1 MIRIGNWISGLAALL
16 HMASWLTVW
25 AGPLAVI
32 VATGLTTPA
41 LAAPAGGEA
50 PARRIISLYPAH
62 TENLFALGLDSE
74 IVGVSVSD
82 TWPLAALAKPRFHYR
97 DDPERIIAARPDLVL
112 IRPMIARSYPHL
124 IEKLER
130 VGIRVVSLQ
139 PRTVAEIHDYWRELG
154 RLTGR
159 AVAAEAMIAAFETEL
174 AAIAGKLATVPAA
187 RRKKV
192 YFEAIH
198 DRMKTFAPASIAA
211 FVLERAGG
219 INVAADA
226 PAVRE
231 TNIAEYGKERIL
243 SRAAEI
249 EVFLAQQGR
258 MNPVS
263 REAIINEPGFSVIRA
278 VRQGAVYLVDEELV
292 SRPTPRLAQGI
303 RQIAAIL
310 YPEIFPPGGGDGR

>member
-1 MIRIGNWISGLAALL
+1 MKVLRRFGLIILLLGCFFWRLPASAASGPTA
-16 HMASWLTVW
+16 
-25 AGPLAVI
+25 P
-32 VATGLTTPA
+32 TGAEP
-41 LAAPAGGEA
+41 

-62 TENLFALGLDSE
+62 TENLFALGLEAE
-74 IVGVSVSD
+74 IIGVAQSD
-82 TWPLAALAKPRFHYR
+82 TWPPAALEKTRFHYR

-130 VGIRVVSLQ
+130 VGIRVISLQ
-139 PRTVAEIHDYWRELG
+139 PRTVAEIFDYWRELG

-159 AVAAEAMIAAFETEL
+159 EAAAETMITEFDQGL
-174 AAIAGKLATVPAA
+174 AAIAGRLAAVAPEQ
-187 RRKKV
+187 RKRV

-211 FVLERAGG
+211 FVLEQAGG

-249 EVFLAQQGR
+249 DVFLAQQGR

-263 REAIINEPGFSVIRA
+263 RETIINEPGFSAIKA
-278 VRQGAVYLVDEELV
+278 VRQGAVHLVDEELV
-292 SRPTPRLAQGI
+292 SRPTPRLLAGI
-303 RQIAAIL
+303 RQIAALL
-310 YPEIFPPGGGDGR
+310 YPEIFPLGEQP

>member
-1 MIRIGNWISGLAALL
+1 MIRFGRWISGLAALL
-16 HMASWLTVW
+16 HMAGWLTVW
-25 AGPLAVI
+25 AGPLAVLA
-32 VATGLTTPA
+32 VTGLAAPA
-41 LAAPAGGEA
+41 LAAPAGSES

-74 IVGVSVSD
+74 IVGVAVSD
-82 TWPLAALAKPRFHYR
+82 TWPPAALVKPRFHYR

-124 IEKLER
+124 VEKLER

-139 PRTVAEIHDYWRELG
+139 PRTVAEIHGYWRELG

-159 AVAAEAMIAAFETEL
+159 AAAAEAMIAAFEAEL
-174 AAIAGKLATVPAA
+174 SAIAGKLATVPAA
-187 RRKKV
+187 GRKKV

-263 REAIINEPGFSVIRA
+263 RETIINEPGFSVIRA

-292 SRPTPRLAQGI
+292 SRPTPRLTEGI
-303 RQIAAIL
+303 RRIAAIL
-310 YPEIFPPGGGDGR
+310 YPQIFPPGGGDGR